1 MCLRSADIRGLPSKF
16 GESREGI
23 FVCLRSVDIGGLP
36 VNLVRAEREYL
47 CV

>member
-1 MCLRSADIRGLPSKF
+1 MSEVSRYQRSPSKF

>member
-1 MCLRSADIRGLPSKF
+1 MSEVSRHRRSPSKF

-23 FVCLRSVDIGGLP
+23 FVCVRSVDIGGLP
-36 VNLVRAEREYL
+36 VNLLRVEREYL